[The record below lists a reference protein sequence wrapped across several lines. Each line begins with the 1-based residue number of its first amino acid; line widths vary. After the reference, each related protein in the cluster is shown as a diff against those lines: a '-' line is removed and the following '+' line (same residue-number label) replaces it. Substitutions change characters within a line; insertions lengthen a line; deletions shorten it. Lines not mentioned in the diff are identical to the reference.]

1 MINPFAGGNQ
11 KPVVEVVAPKQPVG
25 DRPLL
30 NLNFSGSKMNMAR

>member
-1 MINPFAGGNQ
+1 MINLFSGEKP

>member
-1 MINPFAGGNQ
+1 MINLFEGGNLN
-11 KPVVEVVAPKQPVG
+11 PVVEVVVPKQPVG

>member
-1 MINPFAGGNQ
+1 MINPFEGGNP
-11 KPVVEVVAPKQPVG
+11 KHVVEVVAPKQPVG

>member
-11 KPVVEVVAPKQPVG
+11 KPVVEVVQPNQPIG

-30 NLNFSGSKMNMAR
+30 NLNFSGSNLNIAR

>member
-1 MINPFAGGNQ
+1 MINPFEGGNPN
-11 KPVVEVVAPKQPVG
+11 PVVEVVAPKQPVG

>member
-1 MINPFAGGNQ
+1 MINPFEGGNP

-30 NLNFSGSKMNMAR
+30 NLNFSGSKLNLAR